1 MWYIKKQAIFL
12 IASVCLCMLGACSEF
27 ILEPRITF
35 QMSLDRQ
42 KLEDESQ
49 VRLTLH
55 SFNLEITGL
64 EIIAV
69 KVGDEN
75 IEGFTM
81 IKEESLNQVFIEFPL
96 PNNAISESEILVG
109 VDKEFYQAGFAVSEL
124 P

>member
-12 IASVCLCMLGACSEF
+12 IALVFLCMLGACSEF

-49 VRLTLH
+49 IELTLH
-55 SFNLEITGL
+55 SFNLEVTGL

-69 KVGDEN
+69 KISDEN
-75 IEGFTM
+75 IESFTL
-81 IKEESLNQVFIEFPL
+81 IREESLNQIFIKFPL
-96 PNNAISESEILVG
+96 PNNVVSESEILVG
-109 VDKEFYQAGFAVSEL
+109 VDKAFYQAGFAVSEL